1 VTTKDDPGAGA
12 PGSPG
17 AGAVDVLRRAAVRFV
32 RSYHRLVVEVDEPPP
47 DSAALVVGNHGF
59 GTVTDLNVL
68 ALLATLD
75 GLAEER
81 PVSFLVHELAWRL
94 RVGQLLERSGA
105 RRASPEAALTALS
118 EGKRVVVFPGGDKD
132 SGKDWWHRNQVSFHG
147 RSGFARLA
155 MESGVP
161 VVPVGVPDVVVPV
174 VELSGAAAVHG
185 VAGVQAVLHG
195 VPACRGLPTGSDG
208 RALDRDVPSERPSGG
223 VEEPT
228 EDGGCESAV
237 LCDPVG
243 TKNQAPAAATTTAAT
258 TPSFRSGRRR
268 RLCRAPN
275 FRACRPRRN
284 CLTRKPFTPRP
295 RGSLP
300 NSYAS
305 IEAHVVC

>member
-1 VTTKDDPGAGA
+1 VLLGVADGVAVVVPEVGELVLGFVGVVLGVVLVVALGVLVDGVLVDGVPVDEVPGV
-12 PGSPG
+12 
-17 AGAVDVLRRAAVRFV
+17 GAV
-32 RSYHRLVVEVDEPPP
+32 
-47 DSAALVVGNHGF
+47 VVGAAG
-59 GTVTDLNVL
+59 V
-68 ALLATLD
+68 
-75 GLAEER
+75 
-81 PVSFLVHELAWRL
+81 PVAPV
-94 RVGQLLERSGA
+94 VG
-105 RRASPEAALTALS
+105 
-118 EGKRVVVFPGGDKD
+118 VVVVG
-132 SGKDWWHRNQVSFHG
+132 S
-147 RSGFARLA
+147 L
-155 MESGVP
+155 GVP

>member
-161 VVPVGVPDVVVPV
+161 VVPVVTAGAGESLVVLSDGSTLARALRLDKRLRYGVLPVSVSVPC
-174 VELSGAAAVHG
+174 G
-185 VAGVQAVLHG
+185 VSVGLVGLLPYWPLPTKLRTAVL
-195 VPACRGLPTGSDG
+195 PAMTPLAGET
-208 RALDRDVPSERPSGG
+208 
-223 VEEPT
+223 VEEFALRV
-228 EDGGCESAV
+228 EDAMQRRLTV
-237 LCDPVG
+237 L
-243 TKNQAPAAATTTAAT
+243 T
-258 TPSFRSGRRR
+258 RGRR
-268 RLCRAPN
+268 L
-275 FRACRPRRN
+275 
-284 CLTRKPFTPRP
+284 LI
-295 RGSLP
+295 G
-300 NSYAS
+300 
-305 IEAHVVC
+305 